1 MIQVI
6 AELTQKRAQ
15 QIKVAREAL
24 MIQLAEALRKRLLS
38 GDPEFAKPY
47 LNALV
52 SEIVV
57 EGHSATMRGSHAAL
71 ASAIAAQKKKGTQ
84 NQVPTFMGVWC
95 ARRDS
100 NSLPLG
106 S

>member
-1 MIQVI
+1 M
-6 AELTQKRAQ
+6 
-15 QIKVAREAL
+15 AREAL
-24 MIQLAEALRKRLLS
+24 MIKLAEALRKRLLS